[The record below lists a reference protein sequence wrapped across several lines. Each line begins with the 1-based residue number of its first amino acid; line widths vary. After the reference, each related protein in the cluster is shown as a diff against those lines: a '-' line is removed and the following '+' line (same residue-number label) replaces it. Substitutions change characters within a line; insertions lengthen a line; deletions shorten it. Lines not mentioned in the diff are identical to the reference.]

1 MAGTRTFV
9 IGTRGSRL
17 ALRQTE
23 LVLEALQRAHRKAV
37 FQVKTIRTTGD
48 RQGSVA
54 LSELGGWGVFV
65 KELERAL
72 QSRQIDVAIHSLKD
86 LPTELSAGLT
96 LAAITARADVR
107 DVLVSRDGGGLE
119 SLPAGSLVGTG
130 SPRRTAQLLALRP
143 DLKVAQLRGNV
154 DTRLRKVAEGEVD
167 AAVMAA
173 AGLARLGR
181 LERASETFSLEAM
194 LPAVGQGALAL
205 EARQDDAEVLALVA
219 AVEHRPTRLATAAER
234 AFLRRLGGGCHIA
247 VAALGTVEGD
257 RLHLRGLVA
266 DTGGQRILRGEIDG
280 AADEAGAL
288 GERLAEQLLAQGAA
302 DILAAT
308 PVP

>member
-54 LSELGGWGVFV
+54 LSEFGGWGVFV

-130 SPRRTAQLLALRP
+130 SPRRTAQLLTLRP

-219 AVEHRPTRLATAAER
+219 AVDHRPTRLATAAER

-266 DTGGQRILRGEIDG
+266 DTSGQRILRGEIDG
-280 AADEAGAL
+280 AADEAAAL

>member
-1 MAGTRTFV
+1 MAGNRTFIV
-9 IGTRGSRL
+9 GTRGSRL

-23 LVLEALQRAHRKAV
+23 LVLEALQRAHPKAV
-37 FQVKTIRTTGD
+37 FQVRTVRTTGD

-54 LSELGGWGVFV
+54 LSELGGRGVFV

-72 QSRQIDVAIHSLKD
+72 LARQIDVAVHSLKD
-86 LPTELSAGLT
+86 LPTELSPGLA

-107 DVLVSRDGGGLE
+107 DVLVSRDGRGLE
-119 SLPAGSLVGTG
+119 ALPAGSLVGTG
-130 SPRRTAQLLALRP
+130 SPRRAAQLLALRP
-143 DLKVAQLRGNV
+143 DLKIAQLRGNV

-205 EARQDDAEVLALVA
+205 EARQDDAEVLGLVA
-219 AVEHRPTRLATAAER
+219 AVDHRPTHLATAAER

-257 RLHLRGLVA
+257 SLHLRGLVA
-266 DTGGQRILRGEIDG
+266 DTSGQRILRGEIDG
-280 AADEAGAL
+280 AADEAEAV

-302 DILAAT
+302 DILAASG
-308 PVP
+308 VL